1 MRQVADV
8 EAYPRGSRIVHIG
21 PPKTG
26 TTAVQSALF
35 RRRDELASY
44 GVAYPGQRRHERSA
58 VSAVAFEET
67 LAGYP
72 DDILEEWQRFTREV
86 RGSAAERVFVSSETF
101 SRAPDSRLPRIVEDL
116 GGPGLQVVITM
127 RPLGQILPSR
137 WQQQMQD
144 FQVDSYS
151 DWLRRLF
158 DAGAEA
164 DPSTAPVWRRYRVD
178 RLIERW
184 GALVGEENVTVV
196 VLDPE
201 DRSMLLGTF
210 ERLLGLPAGFL
221 VPAPDKDNLSLPW
234 PEAEMLRAF
243 NRRFR
248 TEGHDRALY
257 VRSVR
262 RYAKRQIKVAGQ
274 PVMPACPIETP
285 AWAVERAN
293 EVVAEMTAGI
303 RDSGARVIGDLAN
316 LVTPVPDTE
325 PRADPTT
332 VAVDSAAE
340 IAYAMFLAGRTHAL
354 AQQRRQRPRRP
365 VVEQVPAREL
375 ARALLGR
382 VVRRLGA
389 GRG

>member
-1 MRQVADV
+1 MKQVAEIEV
-8 EAYPRGSRIVHIG
+8 YPRGSKIVHIG

-35 RRRDELASY
+35 RRKADLAAY
-44 GVAYPGQRRHERSA
+44 GVDYPGQRRHERAA
-58 VSAVAFEET
+58 VSAVAFEAT
-67 LAGYP
+67 LAGYS
-72 DDILEEWQRFTREV
+72 DDIVQEWARFSREA
-86 RGSAAERVFVSSETF
+86 RGSTADRVFVSSESF
-101 SRAPDSRLPRIVEDL
+101 SRAPDARLSRIVEDL
-116 GGPGLQVVITM
+116 GGPDLQIVVTM

-144 FQVDSYS
+144 YQVDSYS
-151 DWLRRLF
+151 DWLERLF
-158 DAGAEA
+158 ATGADA
-164 DPSTAPVWRRYRVD
+164 DPGTAPVWRRYRVD
-178 RLIERW
+178 RLIRRW
-184 GALVGEENVTVV
+184 GAHVGEENITVV

-221 VPAPDKDNLSLPW
+221 EPVPDKDNLSLPW

-248 TEGHDRALY
+248 AEGHDRALY

-274 PVMPACPIETP
+274 PVMPSYPIETP

-303 RDSGARVIGDLAN
+303 RASGARVIGDLAH
-316 LVTPVPDTE
+316 LIAPVRGNGAE
-325 PRADPTT
+325 VEAPTR

-340 IAYAMFLAGRTHAL
+340 IAYAMFLAGRRQARK
-354 AQQRRQRPRRP
+354 QRDDRPT
-365 VVEQVPAREL
+365 VDQIPARDL
-375 ARALLGR
+375 ARVLLAR
-382 VVRRLGA
+382 VIGRLG
-389 GRG
+389 GR